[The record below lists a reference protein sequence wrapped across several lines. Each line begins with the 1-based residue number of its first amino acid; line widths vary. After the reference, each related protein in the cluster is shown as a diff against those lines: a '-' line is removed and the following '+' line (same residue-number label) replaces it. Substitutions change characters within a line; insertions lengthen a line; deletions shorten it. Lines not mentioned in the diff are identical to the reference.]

1 MKKIL
6 ALTLILAAFA
16 LPAFDFAGQEMEAL
30 LDAIAEVESGNNPNA
45 VGDRGKA
52 VGAYQLHEIYVA
64 ECNRIAKTAYT
75 AADRYDPIKSRD
87 IARRVLTYWGKRLEK
102 DLGRAATA
110 GDIAKIHNGF
120 RWWKRPAAGN
130 EEYFARLA
138 KYEAKV
144 LAVLK
149 KQGNE

>member
-6 ALTLILAAFA
+6 ALVIVLAALA
-16 LPAFDFAGQEMEAL
+16 LPAFDFAGKEMDAL

-52 VGAYQLHEIYVA
+52 VGAYQLHEIYVK
-64 ECNRIAKTAYT
+64 ECNRIAKTDY
-75 AADRYDPIKSRD
+75 AAGDRRDPAKSRE
-87 IARRVLTYWGKRLEK
+87 ITRLVLTYWGKRLEK
-102 DLGRAATA
+102 DLGRPATA

-138 KYEAKV
+138 AYEAKV